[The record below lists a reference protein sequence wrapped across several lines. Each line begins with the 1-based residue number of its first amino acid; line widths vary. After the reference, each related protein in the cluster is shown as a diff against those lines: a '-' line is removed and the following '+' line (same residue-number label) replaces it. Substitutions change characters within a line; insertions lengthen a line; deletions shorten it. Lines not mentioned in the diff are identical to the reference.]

1 MSLERTASF
10 NFPDGRRFEHVEA
23 VHLGDALT
31 RFAGQSELF
40 TGLTFPELALLAGY
54 LEVYRARSGDVLVK
68 ENEPGDFMLLII
80 DGQVNILK
88 EGLTGERQRMSTV
101 GSGMTVGE
109 MSMIDGAPR
118 FATCVAAR
126 LTTFAI
132 LTREQIG
139 KMMVDQPALACKIL
153 VKIISMLS
161 ARLRQTTA
169 QLMHQIQP

>member
-1 MSLERTASF
+1 MNVNRTAPF
-10 NFPDGRRFEHVEA
+10 VFPEGRRFEHVEA

-40 TGLTFPELALLAGY
+40 TGLNFAELALLAGY

-68 ENEPGDFMLLII
+68 ENEPGDFMLLVIEGEI
-80 DGQVNILK
+80 DILK
-88 EGLTGERQRMSTV
+88 EGLTGQRQRMSTV
-101 GSGMTVGE
+101 GAGRTVGE

-118 FATCVAAR
+118 FATCIAAR

-139 KMMVDQPALACKIL
+139 RMIADQPALACKIL
-153 VKIISMLS
+153 VNLVAMLS
-161 ARLRQTTA
+161 ARLRHTTA
-169 QLMHQIQP
+169 QLMNQIAR